1 MKNLSL
7 LAMGALLPSLAFAAN
22 YTATVDGNFTDPA
35 TWGESGAVP
44 TAEDTFTIGSGV
56 TVDITSAVVA
66 DKIEYAH
73 NYQVPGIL

>member
-35 TWGESGAVP
+35 TWGE
-44 TAEDTFTIGSGV
+44 TE
-56 TVDITSAVVA
+56 
-66 DKIEYAH
+66 
-73 NYQVPGIL
+73 